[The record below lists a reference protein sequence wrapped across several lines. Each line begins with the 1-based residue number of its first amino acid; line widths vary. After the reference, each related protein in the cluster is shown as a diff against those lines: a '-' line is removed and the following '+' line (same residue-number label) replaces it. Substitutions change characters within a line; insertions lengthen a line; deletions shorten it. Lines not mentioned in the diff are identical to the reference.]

1 MATNQYGSAL
11 QPDGS
16 FYFLTGPGF
25 ALHSS
30 VLAELGVQCE
40 SEGVRI
46 DNGDVFLSRS
56 LRWMSPL
63 MTMHGVLVFL
73 GLCPLGRSSLN
84 FRYGLPWGY
93 KASLIRQLLMTHRAK
108 IAVSRRQVIT
118 VFTAELRLVRFP
130 LAGVLGFVA
139 GVFLPRRGWQIA

>member
-1 MATNQYGSAL
+1 VITGQYSSTL
-11 QPDGS
+11 QPDGALH
-16 FYFLTGPGF
+16 YLVGAGF
-25 ALHSS
+25 ALHSPI
-30 VLAELGVQCE
+30 LAELGVQGDVN
-40 SEGVRI
+40 GVRI
-46 DNGDVFLSRS
+46 ERGDVFLSRS

-63 MTMHGVLVFL
+63 MALHAALVFL

-108 IAVSRRQVIT
+108 IAVSRRQVAT

-130 LAGVLGFVA
+130 LAGVVGFVA
-139 GVFLPRRGWQIA
+139 GVFLPRRDWQIA